1 MRVGVRA
8 TVIHAYSIPPPH
20 VYPTPF
26 RVGVRAT
33 VRIRITVGIM
43 TMVRVR
49 IAVRASVRVV

>member
-1 MRVGVRA
+1 M
-8 TVIHAYSIPPPH
+8 HAYSIPPPL
-20 VYPTPF
+20 YT